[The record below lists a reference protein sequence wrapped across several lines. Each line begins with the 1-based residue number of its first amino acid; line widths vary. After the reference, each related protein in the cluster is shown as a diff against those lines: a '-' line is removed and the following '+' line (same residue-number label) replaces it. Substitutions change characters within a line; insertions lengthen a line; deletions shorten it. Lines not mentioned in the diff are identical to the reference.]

1 MGFGMNTRYFRASS
15 AVYEQIRQ
23 TLDAAWGYPDTTRKT
38 ETCMRPASELPRDQQ
53 RRIYVA
59 MPSEFCEYEAVA
71 AVLPNLIQSGAVD
84 EISEQEYRS
93 VVRQPAT
100 PRRR

>member
-23 TLDAAWGYPDTTRKT
+23 TLDAAWGYPDATRKT
-38 ETCMRPASELPRDQQ
+38 ETCMRRASELPRDQQ

-71 AVLPNLIQSGAVD
+71 AVLPNMLTLGAIE
-84 EISEQEYRS
+84 EISRDQYEA
-93 VVRQPAT
+93 VVTRPA
-100 PRRR
+100 RRKRL